1 MNSYLVSSTKKS
13 SGKTTLTIGLTGLAA
28 NLNQNVAVFKKGPD
42 YIDPLW
48 LTQASKTFCYNLDFF
63 TMSEAEILKLF
74 KEKTF
79 NANLALTEGNKGL
92 FDGLSVSG
100 KDSNAQL
107 AKLLN
112 LSVILIIDCIG
123 TTRGIA
129 PLLQGYKIFDK
140 KIKYHGVVLNNIAGD
155 RHENKAINAIKEYTD
170 FDVIGSI
177 HKNKELTIIERH
189 LGLEPAFQNNKSKK
203 IITKITKIIK
213 NSVDIKKILRPDP
226 KKKLKNSISKIYI
239 NTKKFSGITLGVAL
253 DNAFGFYYPDDIEKI
268 RNYGVSVKFFN
279 TLLDKKL
286 PNVDALFIGGGFPE
300 TVASK
305 ISKNK
310 SLMNDIYAF
319 IDDGRPVY
327 AECGGLMYLCKN
339 INYQKSNYPMVG
351 IIDAKINMFAK
362 PIGRGYVVLNCT
374 NNHLWPISKKNIN
387 AHEFHYSDIKFAK
400 KKYKFAYNVKRGHGI
415 NGKSDGL
422 LYKNLIATYSH
433 MRDTRQSLWI
443 KNFLTFIFN
452 QRNNE

>member
-1 MNSYLVSSTKKS
+1 M
-13 SGKTTLTIGLTGLAA
+13 IH
-28 NLNQNVAVFKKGPD
+28 
-42 YIDPLW
+42 
-48 LTQASKTFCYNLDFF
+48 
-63 TMSEAEILKLF
+63 
-74 KEKTF
+74 
-79 NANLALTEGNKGL
+79 
-92 FDGLSVSG
+92 FD
-100 KDSNAQL
+100 DSA
-107 AKLLN
+107 
-112 LSVILIIDCIG
+112 
-123 TTRGIA
+123 
-129 PLLQGYKIFDK
+129 
-140 KIKYHGVVLNNIAGD
+140 
-155 RHENKAINAIKEYTD
+155 
-170 FDVIGSI
+170 
-177 HKNKELTIIERH
+177 
-189 LGLEPAFQNNKSKK
+189 
-203 IITKITKIIK
+203 
-213 NSVDIKKILRPDP
+213 
-226 KKKLKNSISKIYI
+226 
-239 NTKKFSGITLGVAL
+239 
-253 DNAFGFYYPDDIEKI
+253 
-268 RNYGVSVKFFN
+268 
-279 TLLDKKL
+279 
-286 PNVDALFIGGGFPE
+286 
-300 TVASK
+300 
-305 ISKNK
+305 KNK
-310 SLMNDIYAF
+310 SLMNDIHAF